1 MKEINHQF
9 GNLRMMAFEGE
20 VSAGNEV
27 YLGIGH
33 VALEGF
39 GTFRD
44 E

>member
-1 MKEINHQF
+1 
-9 GNLRMMAFEGE
+9 MMAFEGE

-44 E
+44 ERRVVLSLV